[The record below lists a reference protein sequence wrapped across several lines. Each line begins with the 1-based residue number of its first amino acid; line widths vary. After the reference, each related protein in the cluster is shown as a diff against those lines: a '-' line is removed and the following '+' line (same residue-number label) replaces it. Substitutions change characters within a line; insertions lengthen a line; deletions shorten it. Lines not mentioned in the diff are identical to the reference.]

1 MLSARL
7 ELRIWIDSDGRIVR
21 IAPVREDVDPK
32 IREAL
37 QSVLGL
43 RITEAPPADI
53 PMPMVARLTA
63 RRPQQLQVDRGPLR
77 QPVNAP

>member
-43 RITEAPPADI
+43 RE
-53 PMPMVARLTA
+53 
-63 RRPQQLQVDRGPLR
+63 
-77 QPVNAP
+77 PVNAP

>member
-1 MLSARL
+1 
-7 ELRIWIDSDGRIVR
+7 
-21 IAPVREDVDPK
+21 VREDVDPK

-37 QSVLGL
+37 QTVLGF

-63 RRPQQLQVDRGPLR
+63 RRPQ
-77 QPVNAP
+77 